1 MASSSVGINI
11 NGAGSSRSP
20 RGSSSTSPSRKRP
33 HNFMGQQQN
42 EDPKLHS
49 SSLTRLMGKLIIMA
63 QTKYWCRLASQV
75 VCALV
80 CVGVLVAFT
89 SAPAIPT
96 DTIISASSSTTRT
109 GSTTGT
115 ITSSRG
121 GGRWGR
127 TGKITSSP
135 VHPRTLF
142 YYFSADTEWADGGG
156 PIRQDKARAAGE
168 RLALREGA
176 ELDEPMSDKVDAL
189 MRRTERRKRSEKIGR
204 YMREVPEAPCDYQ
217 HDWQKTSFPQCN
229 GIHESFGQ
237 GDPVPFLIN
246 NGGWVDIFAIMEYD
260 GSMKVLKTKRYRHEF
275 TDRNFDR
282 YRRDA
287 LAMERLTSA
296 PNVLN
301 IYGFCGVTAV
311 VDYADGGDIE
321 NFVNDLLDKYDNDR
335 GLQDR
340 DEMSPEYEQIQ
351 LQKLRIA
358 TQVLTSI
365 ATMHNFDKEG
375 QASISHTDI
384 SPYQFIKLDGKGFVL
399 NDFNRA
405 RWITW
410 NKQDDVPCG
419 FRVANN
425 PGKWR
430 APEEYAYEIEDEKID
445 VYSAGNVLYY
455 LLTLKKPFDDEDQ
468 KDAKKMV
475 MKGKRPPLPKRFREP
490 THRVDLLLLKAMNWC
505 WTHDPA
511 ERPCA
516 RAVADLLENELGS
529 IEKKQKHGGRID

>member
-1 MASSSVGINI
+1 
-11 NGAGSSRSP
+11 
-20 RGSSSTSPSRKRP
+20 
-33 HNFMGQQQN
+33 
-42 EDPKLHS
+42 
-49 SSLTRLMGKLIIMA
+49 
-63 QTKYWCRLASQV
+63 
-75 VCALV
+75 
-80 CVGVLVAFT
+80 
-89 SAPAIPT
+89 
-96 DTIISASSSTTRT
+96 
-109 GSTTGT
+109 
-115 ITSSRG
+115 
-121 GGRWGR
+121 
-127 TGKITSSP
+127 
-135 VHPRTLF
+135 LF
-142 YYFSADTEWADGGG
+142 YYFSADTGWADRDG
-156 PIRQDKARAAGE
+156 PILNDEARAGG
-168 RLALREGA
+168 RLALEGA
-176 ELDEPMSDKVDAL
+176 ELEEPMSDKVDAL
-189 MRRTERRKRSEKIGR
+189 MRRNERRKRSEKIGR

-217 HDWQKTSFPQCN
+217 YGWQKTSFPHCN
-229 GIHESFGQ
+229 GVHESFGQ
-237 GDPVPFLIN
+237 GDPAPFLIN
-246 NGGWVDIFAIMEYD
+246 NGGWVDIFAIMEWD
-260 GSMKVLKTKRYRHEF
+260 GSMKVLKTKRYRHDF

-321 NFVNDLLDKYDNDR
+321 NYVNDLLDKYDNEMGLKDR
-335 GLQDR
+335 
-340 DEMSPEYEQIQ
+340 ESSPEYEQIQ
-351 LQKLRIA
+351 VKKLRIA

-384 SPYQFIKLDGKGFVL
+384 SPYQFIALGDGKFVL

-410 NKQDDVPCG
+410 NKRDDVPCG

-430 APEEYAYEIEDEKID
+430 APEEYKYEVEDEKID

-455 LLTLKKPFDDEDQ
+455 LLTEKKPFDDEDQ

-475 MKGKRPPLPKRFREP
+475 MKGKRPPLPKRFRDGSA
-490 THRVDLLLLKAMNWC
+490 HRVDQVLLKAMEWC

-511 ERPCA
+511 ERPSA
-516 RAVADLLENELGS
+516 RAVADLLEEELRS
-529 IEKKQKHGGRID
+529 MEKKQKSGE

>member
-1 MASSSVGINI
+1 
-11 NGAGSSRSP
+11 
-20 RGSSSTSPSRKRP
+20 
-33 HNFMGQQQN
+33 MGQQHMQN

-49 SSLTRLMGKLIIMA
+49 SSLARLMGKLIIMA
-63 QTKYWCRLASQV
+63 QTKFWCRLTSQV

-89 SAPAIPT
+89 SAPAIPA
-96 DTIISASSSTTRT
+96 DTIISAASSSSTAV
-109 GSTTGT
+109 
-115 ITSSRG
+115 G
-121 GGRWGR
+121 GVH
-127 TGKITSSP
+127 

-142 YYFSADTEWADGGG
+142 YYFSADTGWADGVG
-156 PIRQDKARAAGE
+156 PIRHDKARAGE
-168 RLALREGA
+168 RLALEGA
-176 ELDEPMSDKVDAL
+176 ELDEPMSDKVEAL

-204 YMREVPEAPCDYQ
+204 YLKEVPEAPCDYQ
-217 HDWQKTSFPQCN
+217 YEWQKTPGFLQCN
-229 GIHESFGQ
+229 GVHESFGQ
-237 GDPVPFLIN
+237 GDPFLIN

-301 IYGFCGVTAV
+301 IYAFCGVTAV

-321 NFVNDLLDKYDNDR
+321 NFVNDLLDKYDNDV
-335 GLQDR
+335 GLEDR
-340 DEMSPEYEQIQ
+340 DEKSPEYEQIQ
-351 LQKLRIA
+351 LQKLQIA

-365 ATMHNFDKEG
+365 ATMHSFDKEG

-405 RWITW
+405 RFITW

-490 THRVDLLLLKAMNWC
+490 THRVDLVLLKAMNWC

-511 ERPCA
+511 QRPSA

-529 IEKKQKHGGRID
+529 IGKEQKTEERID